1 MSTSTSAL
9 SDDQPFIGL
18 DIGGSCVKL
27 VLVERIGYVPDASS
41 GRIEHPLAAVIRD
54 PSKSN
59 YLGTEWGAKNAIRKL
74 EWFGDS
80 EHERAVYAL
89 WFLTSDFIEFAKR
102 VKEDREL
109 KPTPKARV
117 SATGGGALRLR
128 AEAEEMLGIELLI
141 VDELKALTSGWRVDA
156 ESLAASEGPVEYPA
170 LVCNIGTGVSLVSV
184 GAAHGEYERVSG
196 SGIGGATFWGL
207 VQRLTRFTSFGEAVT
222 AAKLSGDPG
231 QADTLVGDIYGV
243 DTSKAI
249 GMPADLVAGFLGK
262 LGAGKATDAD
272 VVAALLRMVTS
283 NLGQLA
289 VFQARLMGVSEVW
302 FTGGFVQCAGD
313 KPEDSVGRI
322 VRLAL
327 AEAVSFWSAGATRT
341 RFPPDALLL
350 GALGAVAASLNSLSQ
365 AM

>member
-1 MSTSTSAL
+1 MSTSTRTF
-9 SDDQPFIGL
+9 SDGQPFIGL

-27 VLVERIGYVPDASS
+27 VLVESVGHVPDASTA
-41 GRIEHPLAAVIRD
+41 RLEHPLAAVIRD

-89 WFLTSDFIEFAKR
+89 WFLAPDFIGFAKQ
-102 VKEDREL
+102 VKVDREL
-109 KPTPKARV
+109 KPTPKIRV

-128 AEAEEMLGIELLI
+128 AEIEEMLGVELLI

-156 ESLAASEGPVEYPA
+156 ESLAESDGPVEYPA
-170 LVCNIGTGVSLVSV
+170 LVCNVGTGVSLVSV
-184 GAAHGEYERVSG
+184 GAAHSEYERVSG

-207 VQRLTRFTSFGEAVT
+207 VQRLTLFTSFGDAVT
-222 AAKLSGDPG
+222 AAKQSGDPG

-262 LGAGKATDAD
+262 LSAGKATDAD

-289 VFQARLMGVSEVW
+289 VFQARLMGVNEVW
-302 FTGGFVQCAGD
+302 FTGGFVLCVGEKQ
-313 KPEDSVGRI
+313 EDSAGRI
-322 VRLAL
+322 VRMAL
-327 AEAVSFWSAGATRT
+327 AEAVSFWSAGNIQT

-350 GALGAVAASLNSLSQ
+350 GALGAVAASLDALPQ
-365 AM
+365 TT